1 MHNKVYRI
9 EYTKEALKYL
19 LKMPS
24 ERAEDVRSA
33 FYRLA
38 QWVPTNL
45 DIRRLQGFTTPT
57 FWLRVGGY
65 RAIFR
70 YEEDRIVL
78 VVLTVWPRWDV
89 YK

>member
-24 ERAEDVRSA
+24 ERAEDIRSA

-38 QWVPTNL
+38 Q
-45 DIRRLQGFTTPT
+45 
-57 FWLRVGGY
+57 
-65 RAIFR
+65 
-70 YEEDRIVL
+70 
-78 VVLTVWPRWDV
+78 
-89 YK
+89 